1 MIFSSLQVL
10 RNTYKYNF
18 NTTNAIFKSNYNLYI
33 LLFLYKNLI
42 ISNLFTFDRKS
53 LKQFSIIKT
62 FYKKKIKIK
71 HQTRFLVNS
80 FCFFSANWVLY
91 NFTIIFLHKNR
102 PSLRAKKKRKKF
114 KLKRLL
120 LNKFF

>member
-18 NTTNAIFKSNYNLYI
+18 SKTNAIFKANYNLYV

-53 LKQFSIIKT
+53 LKKFTTIKHY
-62 FYKKKIKIK
+62 YKKKKK
-71 HQTRFLVNS
+71 LKPKTRFLVNS
-80 FCFFSANWVLY
+80 FCFFS
-91 NFTIIFLHKNR
+91 IK
-102 PSLRAKKKRKKF
+102 
-114 KLKRLL
+114 
-120 LNKFF
+120 

>member
-18 NTTNAIFKSNYNLYI
+18 NTTNVIFKANYNLYV

-53 LKQFSIIKT
+53 LKKFSITKYY
-62 FYKKKIKIK
+62 YKKKKKLK

-80 FCFFSANWVLY
+80 FCFFSV
-91 NFTIIFLHKNR
+91 R
-102 PSLRAKKKRKKF
+102 
-114 KLKRLL
+114 
-120 LNKFF
+120 